1 MKKIILIFLSA
12 FSFLNLTIGQVMNA
26 KDEALKAH
34 ILKLDIAAWDAWKNG
49 DIETFRAATRESF
62 LSVGSE
68 GISTKKDMIESVLVD
83 CHLKSY
89 QLTDVGFLKLNK
101 KAVLLTYTATQV
113 GDCDG
118 TPLSPKVLATVTYVK
133 EGGKWMEAIYMETAV
148 E

>member
-1 MKKIILIFLSA
+1 MKKVILIFLST
-12 FSFLNLTIGQVMNA
+12 FSFLNLTIGQVENP
-26 KDEALKAH
+26 KDAALKTH
-34 ILKLDIAAWDAWKNG
+34 ILELDMAAWNAWKNN

-62 LSVGSE
+62 LSVSSG

-83 CHLKSY
+83 CRLKSF
-89 QLTDVGFLKLNK
+89 QLHDVGFLRLNK

>member
-1 MKKIILIFLSA
+1 MKKIILILLSA
-12 FSFLNLTIGQVMNA
+12 FSFLNMTIGQVENA

-83 CHLKSY
+83 CKLKSY
-89 QLTDVGFLKLNK
+89 QLMDVGFLKLNK

-118 TPLSPKVLATVTYVK
+118 VSLSPKVLATVTYVK

>member
-1 MKKIILIFLSA
+1 MKSIILIFLA
-12 FSFLNLTIGQVMNA
+12 CFFTINVTSGQTEDP
-26 KDEALKAH
+26 KDATLKAH
-34 ILKLDIAAWDAWKNG
+34 ILALDIAAWDAWKNG

-62 LSVGSE
+62 LSVGAE

-83 CHLKSY
+83 CKLQRY
-89 QLTDVGFLKLNK
+89 QLHDVGFLKLNK
-101 KAVLLTYTATQV
+101 KAVLLTYTATQA

-118 TPLSPKVLATVTYVK
+118 VALSPKVLATVTYVK

>member
-1 MKKIILIFLSA
+1 MKAMILICLTT
-12 FSFLNLTIGQVMNA
+12 FSFLNMAIGQVENP
-26 KDEALKAH
+26 KDAALKAH
-34 ILKLDIAAWDAWKNG
+34 ILELDMAAWNAWKNG

-68 GISTKKDMIESVLVD
+68 GISTKKDMIESVLVE
-83 CHLKSY
+83 CKLKSF
-89 QLTDVGFLKLNK
+89 QLHDVGFLRLNK
-101 KAVLLTYTATQV
+101 KAVLLTYTATQA
-113 GDCDG
+113 GDCNG